1 MEYALALLVLVAV
14 VAVVL
19 SLPLRRRG
27 VAERREETRVAELEA
42 AKEAKYREIRD
53 AELDHQMG
61 KLSREDWR
69 SVDRDLRGEAIE
81 ILRELDRLEG
91 RLPQGG
97 GWTVRMKE
105 GSDPLDDPLDLQQD
119 DHVHREQRREEDRPP
134 VQVPLH
140 ERSATEGARPGSD
153 AERAGQPGVLA
164 GVQQDEHDHD
174 DREDHLKAAEDGFH
188 GERG

>member
-1 MEYALALLVLVAV
+1 VEYALALLVLVAV

-27 VAERREETRVAELEA
+27 EEERREETRVAELEA

-97 GWTVRMKE
+97 GM
-105 GSDPLDDPLDLQQD
+105 
-119 DHVHREQRREEDRPP
+119 DR
-134 VQVPLH
+134 
-140 ERSATEGARPGSD
+140 
-153 AERAGQPGVLA
+153 
-164 GVQQDEHDHD
+164 
-174 DREDHLKAAEDGFH
+174 
-188 GERG
+188 

>member
-19 SLPLRRRG
+19 SVPLRRRG
-27 VAERREETRVAELEA
+27 VEERREETRVAELEA

-97 GWTVRMKE
+97 GM
-105 GSDPLDDPLDLQQD
+105 
-119 DHVHREQRREEDRPP
+119 DR
-134 VQVPLH
+134 
-140 ERSATEGARPGSD
+140 
-153 AERAGQPGVLA
+153 
-164 GVQQDEHDHD
+164 
-174 DREDHLKAAEDGFH
+174 
-188 GERG
+188 